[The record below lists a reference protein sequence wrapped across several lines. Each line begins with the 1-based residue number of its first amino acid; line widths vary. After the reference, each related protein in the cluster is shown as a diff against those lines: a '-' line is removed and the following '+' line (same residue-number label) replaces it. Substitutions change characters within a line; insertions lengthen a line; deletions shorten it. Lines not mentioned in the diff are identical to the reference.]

1 MDVPKKDL
9 TPLKEII
16 SGLLNARALPF
27 HPDDMEIWK
36 VWGEVV
42 GDGIAGCARPTG
54 IKKRRLMVTVSDPIW
69 LQELRFLE
77 SGIREKL
84 NQRLGRAAI
93 DRIDFKVG
101 R

>member
-1 MDVPKKDL
+1 MDLPKKDL
-9 TPLKEII
+9 TPLKDII
-16 SGLLNARALPF
+16 SGLFNNRTLPF
-27 HPDDMEIWK
+27 RPEDVDIWK
-36 VWGEVV
+36 VWDEVV
-42 GDGIAGCARPTG
+42 GDAIAACARPSR

-84 NQRLGRAAI
+84 NHKLGRLAI
-93 DRIDFKVG
+93 DGIDFKVG